1 MALALELRAAGSN
14 GIVYDSAR
22 HRHGEC
28 LAAFQ
33 PDVVAPCVQAQH
45 LIYRWDGA
53 RIAQVLEVNE
63 LKRSAPGKP

>member
-1 MALALELRAAGSN
+1 VASVKLARVLRAAGSN

-22 HRHGEC
+22 HPGGEC

-45 LIYRWDGA
+45 LVYRWDGT
-53 RIAQVLEVNE
+53 RIAQVLAVNE
-63 LKRSAPGKP
+63 IKRANA